1 MDLWDGLSH
10 EDHEML
16 CALPSP
22 HGPLFVWLDHQ
33 FHDHGAL
40 AWGALRDE
48 IAGREFEALALRLM
62 NNSLSA
68 APNAASPDDP
78 GETRRELWDVITRMH
93 LDQVEAMKN
102 QMAALASK
110 DAGARERFQAL
121 NARQIELKAS
131 LSRS

>member
-1 MDLWDGLSH
+1 MP
-10 EDHEML
+10 
-16 CALPSP
+16 LPSP

-40 AWGALRDE
+40 AWGARDE

-93 LDQVEAMKN
+93 LDQVEP
-102 QMAALASK
+102 
-110 DAGARERFQAL
+110 
-121 NARQIELKAS
+121 
-131 LSRS
+131 